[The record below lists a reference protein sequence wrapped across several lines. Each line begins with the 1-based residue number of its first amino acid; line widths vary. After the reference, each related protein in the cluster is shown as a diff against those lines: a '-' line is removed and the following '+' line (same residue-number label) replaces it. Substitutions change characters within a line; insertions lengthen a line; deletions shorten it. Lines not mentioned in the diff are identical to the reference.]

1 MPSVAE
7 FRQFLSQ
14 KAPSIGAHWVKADF
28 HIHYPKSSDYEYKGA
43 DTIKALG
50 ETLRS
55 EDYLF
60 AIVLKHQEFPTRN
73 ELEELQSYCPGTTL
87 IPGAE
92 LNIFVDVLFKKV
104 SKDYFFHCILA
115 VDPET
120 PGDFGYI
127 LQRAREK
134 FTYKTGEYP
143 EGFTSSIVDI
153 GKFFLQQGA
162 MFIPAHLHQSKV
174 AETSRSVDD
183 IYDDDTF
190 LGFIE
195 DGAFSALEVRQT
207 STAEFFSGDKKTQAG
222 RKIPHAV
229 CLQSSDAHSHKH
241 IIERNRKTWIQIE
254 QPTFRELVAS
264 LSFPHRVS
272 LTVPHLPSQ
281 RILGV
286 HIIGAFLSDLWIS
299 FNPGMNSLIGVKGS
313 GKTSV
318 LECLRFLFNTSVP
331 TERSESVSRHLTH
344 ILGPAG
350 VVECMVQRSDGKCFV
365 LSRRAD
371 APQRLTITDETGATL
386 DVSRVE
392 DYFDV
397 SILGWHE
404 IEAVAEDA
412 SARIR
417 LLDGI
422 EGAQT
427 IREKYTVV
435 NQNVQQAR
443 DQLPILQQNLRRLD
457 EALKGLWDLQRKRD
471 TLKKLEKEEL
481 VHLQSEYEWYL
492 AAEQKMSSHKTKLE
506 KNRVSLSKVLPFKL
520 ATTLAEELGSKVPAD
535 VQESVSNVSDALD
548 NLSKG
553 DSENN
558 AVLSLASKTVIEVID
573 KAVEAVK
580 QSFTAFRDSVYIPRV
595 QLLQPEE
602 RDILTRQ
609 IQILEETRTLP
620 QKEEDCSALLTE
632 VIKLA
637 SLIENLCDV
646 VCKTRDEICQIRE
659 STVLK
664 VNEDLA
670 SVRLAFKRGGNKSG
684 FTRYQQKY
692 AMDSS
697 NFVNFLQGYGQSEA
711 YQNFRE
717 LFHKLQKLDIAA
729 SGWKV
734 NELMWDV
741 KFVDFLSVV
750 DDDDIEI
757 TLQVGTAGFV
767 SIQNLSAGQRCTAVF
782 PLLLRNARGPLVI
795 DQPEDNL
802 DNRHIADSI
811 APDLLRRK
819 SEQQYITTS
828 HNANL
833 VVLTDADLIFQMHSD
848 GRSGWIESFGFL
860 ACPSSSIKRAVL
872 DILDGGEVALE
883 ARRRKYG
890 FADETN
896 QK

>member
-1 MPSVAE
+1 MPAVAE
-7 FRQFLSQ
+7 FRQLLSQ
-14 KAPSIGAHWVKADF
+14 KSSSTGAHWVKADF
-28 HIHYPKSSDYEYKGA
+28 HIHWPKSSDYEYKGA
-43 DTIKALG
+43 DAMKALG
-50 ETLRS
+50 ETLCS
-55 EDYLF
+55 EDYRF
-60 AIVLKHQEFPTRN
+60 AIILKHQEFPTRQ
-73 ELEELQSYCPGTTL
+73 ELHELQTYCPQTTL

-92 LNIFVDVLFKKV
+92 LNIFVDAIFRKV
-104 SKDYFFHCILA
+104 SKDYFFHSVLA
-115 VDPET
+115 IDPEI

-127 LQRAREK
+127 LKRACEK
-134 FTYKTGEYP
+134 FTYRTGEYP

-162 MFIPAHLHQSKV
+162 MFIPAHLHQSKG

-183 IYDDDTF
+183 IYDDDAF
-190 LGFIE
+190 LGFVE
-195 DGAFSALEVRQT
+195 AGAFSALEVRQV
-207 STAEFFSGDKKTQAG
+207 STAGFFSGDKTTKAG
-222 RKIPHAV
+222 RSIPHAV
-229 CLQSSDAHSHKH
+229 CLQSSDAHSHEH
-241 IIERNRKTWIQIE
+241 VIERNRKTWIQIE

-272 LTVPHLPSQ
+272 LTVPHIPSQ
-281 RILGV
+281 RIIGV
-286 HIIGAFLSDLWIS
+286 HIIGVFLPDLWIS

-318 LECLRFLFNTSVP
+318 LECLRFLFNSSVP
-331 TERSESVSRHLTH
+331 KERSESVSRHLTH
-344 ILGPAG
+344 VLGPAG

-371 APQRLTITDETGATL
+371 APQRLTMTDETGGTQ
-386 DVSRVE
+386 DVTHVE
-392 DYFDV
+392 EYFDV

-427 IREKYTVV
+427 IREKYAVV
-435 NQNVQQAR
+435 EQNVQQAR

-457 EALKGLWDLQRKRD
+457 ETLKGLWDLQRKRD
-471 TLKKLEKEEL
+471 TLQKLKKEEL
-481 VHLQSEYEWYL
+481 VSLQSEYEWYL
-492 AAEQKMSSHKTKLE
+492 AAEQRMTSHKTKLE
-506 KNRVSLSKVLPFKL
+506 KNRVSLGKVLPFKL
-520 ATTLAEELGSKVPAD
+520 AATLADELGAKVPAD
-535 VQESVSNVSDALD
+535 AQESIANVSEALD
-548 NLSKG
+548 NLSKS

-558 AVLSLASKTVIEVID
+558 AVLLQASKTVIEVID
-573 KAVEAVK
+573 RAVQAVK
-580 QSFTAFRDSVYIPRV
+580 QSFTVFRDTVYIPRV

-620 QKEEDCSALLTE
+620 QKEEDCNALHTE

-637 SLIENLCDV
+637 SLIKNLCDV
-646 VCKTRDEICQIRE
+646 VCKARDEICQIRE
-659 STVLK
+659 STVLR
-664 VNEDLA
+664 VNKDLD
-670 SVRLAFKRGGNKSG
+670 SVRLAFTRGGNKSG
-684 FTRYQQKY
+684 FTWYQEKY
-692 AMDSS
+692 AKDSS
-697 NFVNFLQGYGQSEA
+697 SFVNFLQSYGQSEA

-717 LFHKLQKLDIAA
+717 LFDKLQNLDIAA
-729 SGWKV
+729 SGWNV

-750 DDDDIEI
+750 DDDDVEI
-757 TLQVGTAGFV
+757 SLQVGTPGFV

-848 GRSGWIESFGFL
+848 GRSGWVESSGFL
-860 ACPSSSIKRAVL
+860 ACPKSSIIRAVL

-883 ARRRKYG
+883 ARRKKYG
-890 FADETN
+890 FADVT
-896 QK
+896 K

>member
-1 MPSVAE
+1 MPLVTE
-7 FRQFLSQ
+7 FNDHLSRN
-14 KAPSIGAHWVKADF
+14 APNLGANWVKSDF
-28 HIHYPKSSDYEYKGA
+28 HIHCPKSSDYEYKDA
-43 DTIKALG
+43 DAMKALG
-50 ETLRS
+50 QTLHS
-55 EDYLF
+55 ENYRL
-60 AIVLKHQEFPTRN
+60 AIILKHQEFPTHQ
-73 ELEELQSYCPGTTL
+73 ELEELQTYCPKTTL

-92 LNIFVDVLFKKV
+92 LNIFVDAIFKKV
-104 SKDYFFHCILA
+104 SRNYFFHSILA

-120 PGDFGYI
+120 SGDYGFL
-127 LQRAREK
+127 LQRARQE
-134 FTYKTGEYP
+134 FSYKTGEYP
-143 EGFTSSIVDI
+143 EGFTSSILDI

-162 MFIPAHLHQSKV
+162 IFMPAHLHQSKPSE
-174 AETSRSVDD
+174 ETKSVDD
-183 IYDDDTF
+183 LYDDDAF

-195 DGAFSALEVRQT
+195 DGAFSALEVRQS
-207 STAEFFSGDKKTQAG
+207 STAEFFTGDKTTNDG
-222 RKIPHAV
+222 RRIPHAV

-241 IIERNRKTWIQIE
+241 IIDRNRKTWIQIE
-254 QPTFRELVAS
+254 KPTFPELLTS

-272 LTVPHLPSQ
+272 LTVPKLPSQ

-286 HIIGAFLSDLWIS
+286 HIIGAFLPDLWIS
-299 FNPGMNSLIGVKGS
+299 FNAGMNSFIGVKGS
-313 GKTSV
+313 GKTSI
-318 LECLRFLFNTSVP
+318 LECLRFLFNSSVP
-331 TERSESVSRHLTH
+331 RDRSESVSRHLTH
-344 ILGPAG
+344 ILGPSG
-350 VVECMVQRSDGKCFV
+350 VVECLVQRSDGKRFV

-371 APQRLTITDETGATL
+371 APQRLTITDEIGRTQ
-386 DVSRVE
+386 DVTRVE
-392 DYFDV
+392 EYFDI

-427 IREKYTVV
+427 IRDKYTIID
-435 NQNVQQAR
+435 QNVEKAR

-457 EALKGLWDLQRKRD
+457 EALKELWDLQRKRD
-471 TLKKLEKEEL
+471 TLRKLEKEEL
-481 VHLQSEYEWYL
+481 VSLQSEYEWYL
-492 AAEQKMSSHKTKLE
+492 AAEQKMTSHKVKLE
-506 KNRVSLSKVLPFKL
+506 KNRLSLSEVLPFKL
-520 ATTLAEELGSKVPAD
+520 SESLAAELGASAPMD
-535 VQESVSNVSDALD
+535 LQESISNVSNALQ
-548 NLSKG
+548 NLSKS

-558 AVLSLASKTVIEVID
+558 VLLLQGSNAVIDIID
-573 KAVEAVK
+573 KAVVAVN
-580 QSFTAFRDSVYIPRV
+580 QSFTTFRDTVYIPRV

-620 QKEEDCSALLTE
+620 QKEEDCKTLHME

-637 SLIENLCDV
+637 SIIENLCEE
-646 VCKTRDEICQIRE
+646 VCKARDEICQIRE

-664 VNEDLA
+664 VNQDLD
-670 SVRLAFKRGGNKSG
+670 SVRLTFRRGGNKSR
-684 FTRYQQKY
+684 FTRYQEKY
-692 AMDSS
+692 AKDSG

-717 LFHKLQKLDIAA
+717 LFHKLQSVDIGSA
-729 SGWKV
+729 GWKV
-734 NELMWDV
+734 NELIWDI

-750 DDDDIEI
+750 DDDDVEI
-757 TLQVGTAGFV
+757 ALQVGTLGFA
-767 SIQNLSAGQRCTAVF
+767 SIQNLSSGQRCTAVF

-811 APDLLRRK
+811 APDLLGRK

-848 GRSGWIESFGFL
+848 GRSGWIESSGFL
-860 ACPSSSIKRAVL
+860 ACPHSPIRRAVL
-872 DILDGGEVALE
+872 DILDGGETALE

-890 FADETN
+890 FANVT
-896 QK
+896 K